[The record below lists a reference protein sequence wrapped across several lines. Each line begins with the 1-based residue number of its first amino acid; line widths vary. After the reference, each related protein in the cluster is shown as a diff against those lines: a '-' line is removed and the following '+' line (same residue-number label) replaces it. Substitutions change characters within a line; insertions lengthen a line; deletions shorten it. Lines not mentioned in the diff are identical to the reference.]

1 MSTLTRSPTSAV
13 VNETFVAGVLA
24 TVFVAAAARPTW
36 RVNDLCGGTTS
47 RGYSSW
53 S

>member
-24 TVFVAAAARPTW
+24 TVFVAAARQTW